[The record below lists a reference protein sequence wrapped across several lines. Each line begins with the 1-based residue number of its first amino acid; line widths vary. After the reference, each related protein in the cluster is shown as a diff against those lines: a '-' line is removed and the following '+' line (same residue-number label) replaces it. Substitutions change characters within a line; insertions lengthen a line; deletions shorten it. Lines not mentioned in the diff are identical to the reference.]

1 MRPKFI
7 VYHARYIMLKYDS
20 GSVTENLEGEEE
32 ANARSFSYTSSSV
45 EAR

>member
-7 VYHARYIMLKYDS
+7 AYHARCIMLKYDS
-20 GSVTENLEGEEE
+20 GSVTGNLEGEEE
-32 ANARSFSYTSSSV
+32 ANARSFSYSSSPV